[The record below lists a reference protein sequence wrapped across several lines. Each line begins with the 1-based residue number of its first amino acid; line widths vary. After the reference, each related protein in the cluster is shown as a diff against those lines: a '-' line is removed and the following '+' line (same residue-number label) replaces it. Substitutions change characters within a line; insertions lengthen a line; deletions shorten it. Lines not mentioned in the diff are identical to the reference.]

1 MEQNTHF
8 IGRAIIDESLNIL
21 TADTKLSKYLGNNAM
36 YTLARSIH
44 PNDINRLEDGL
55 KVVSIEQSTIISL
68 RMVDDNGRYQW
79 VIMLLVDI
87 PKNRNHD
94 RQIRIELHDI
104 AEVKSLHIAE
114 DENYMQYFSLMEHLM
129 FSYDIYTDKLK
140 IFMMGNQQQVNFYN
154 GTLTDWE
161 KTMITNGNIDE
172 IYKNVFNMLCSDF
185 RKGTKQ
191 FEHEFKMRIFEG
203 TKAMDWCLIK
213 GKSIIDSSAKTH
225 VIATMSKVNP
235 VDNLDNSY
243 NTTEMLDAC
252 TGILNKKA
260 IEDYAS
266 KIIAS
271 KPIYP
276 VTIAVLDID
285 DFKYI
290 NDEYGE
296 LFGDEVL
303 NSVATIIKDAV
314 GVTGGVGRIG
324 DDEILIVAQ
333 RLGSNADIRSLLRT
347 IRNNIAFMYNNE
359 EDKPQITCSIGS
371 ATYPE
376 DATTYE
382 KLCEIA
388 YKVLHL
394 AKEKGKNR
402 YIIYIPELHSEFI
415 NGLGKAKSAEYM
427 FYKYRKMSIV
437 NDIIN
442 DYKVRGKDSF
452 EASVKKIQ
460 FAFSI
465 DSIFVYEKTQNQDWN
480 RFVLLGDNDSS
491 DDNSYLDERS
501 YIADF
506 SEDGIEVINNINF
519 FERRAKKTV
528 EAFKKMGIN
537 QAIQV
542 IVGDKNKIVSFNR
555 NKQMSKWSR
564 TDIMYLAILGNIFGT
579 GFFNE

>member
-1 MEQNTHF
+1 MEQNTYF

-44 PNDINRLEDGL
+44 PNDIIRLEDGL
-55 KVVSIEQSTIISL
+55 KIISIEKSTIISL
-68 RMVDDNGRYQW
+68 RMVDDDSRYRW
-79 VIMLLVDI
+79 VVMLLVDI

-104 AEVKSLHIAE
+104 AEIKSLYISE
-114 DENYMQYFSLMEHLM
+114 DENYMQYFSLMEYLM
-129 FSYDIYTDKLK
+129 FSYDIHTDKLK

-161 KTMITNGNIDE
+161 KTMIANGNINE
-172 IYKNVFNMLCSDF
+172 IYKNVFNMFCSDF
-185 RKGTKQ
+185 RKGTKH

-213 GKSIIDSSAKTH
+213 GKSIVDSNGKAH
-225 VIATMSKVNP
+225 VIATLSKVNP
-235 VDNLDNSY
+235 VDDLDNPY
-243 NTTEMLDAC
+243 GVIDKLDAC

-266 KIIAS
+266 KLIAS

-303 NSVATIIKDAV
+303 NNVATIIKDAV
-314 GVTGGVGRIG
+314 GVTGVVGRIG

-333 RLGSNADIRSLLRT
+333 QLESNTDIRSLLR
-347 IRNNIAFMYNNE
+347 IVRNNIAFMYNDE

-376 DATTYE
+376 DAVTYE

-415 NGLGKAKSAEYM
+415 NGVGKAKSAEYM

-442 DYKVRGKDSF
+442 DYKLRGKDSF

-460 FAFSI
+460 FTFGI
-465 DSIFVYEKTQNQDWN
+465 DSIFVYQKIENQDWN
-480 RFVLLGDNDSS
+480 CFVLLGDGDYSS
-491 DDNSYLDERS
+491 DNSYLDEKS
-501 YIADF
+501 YIAGF

-519 FERRAKKTV
+519 FERKAQKTV
-528 EAFKKMGIN
+528 EAFKNMGIN
-537 QAIQV
+537 QAVQV

-555 NKQMSKWSR
+555 NKQMSKWSKMD
-564 TDIMYLAILGNIFGT
+564 TMYLAILGNIFGT

>member
-21 TADTKLSKYLGNNAM
+21 TADTKLTKYLGNNAM

-44 PNDINRLEDGL
+44 PNDIIRLEDGL
-55 KVVSIEQSTIISL
+55 KTVSIEGNTIVSL
-68 RMVDDNGRYQW
+68 RMVDNNSRYRW

-104 AEVKSLHIAE
+104 AEIKSLHIAE
-114 DENYMQYFSLMEHLM
+114 DENYMQYFSLVEYLT
-129 FSYDIYTDKLK
+129 FSYDIHTDKLK
-140 IFMMGNQQQVNFYN
+140 IFMTGNQQQVNFYN

-161 KTMITNGNIDE
+161 KTMIANGNINE
-172 IYKNVFNMLCSDF
+172 IYKNVFNMFCSNF

-203 TKAMDWCLIK
+203 TKAMEWCLIK
-213 GKSIIDSSAKTH
+213 GKSITDSNGKTH

-235 VDNLDNSY
+235 VNDLDNPY
-243 NTTEMLDAC
+243 GVTDKLDAC
-252 TGILNKKA
+252 TGILNKKE

-266 KIIAS
+266 KLIAS
-271 KPIYP
+271 KPAYS
-276 VTIAVLDID
+276 VTVAVLDID

-303 NSVATIIKDAV
+303 NNVATIIKDAV
-314 GVTGGVGRIG
+314 GVTGVVGRIG

-333 RLGSNADIRSLLRT
+333 HLGSNTDIRNLLRT

-376 DATTYE
+376 DAATYE

-427 FYKYRKMSIV
+427 FYKYRKLSIV

-442 DYKVRGKDSF
+442 DYKLHGKDSF
-452 EASVKKIQ
+452 EASAKKIQ
-460 FAFSI
+460 FTFGI
-465 DSIFVYEKTQNQDWN
+465 DSIFVYEKMENQDWN
-480 RFVLLGDNDSS
+480 RYILLGDGDYL
-491 DDNSYLDERS
+491 DDNSYLDEKS
-501 YIADF
+501 YLADF

-519 FERRAKKTV
+519 FERKAQKTV
-528 EAFKKMGIN
+528 EAFKNMGIN
-537 QAIQV
+537 QAVQV

-555 NKQMSKWSR
+555 SKQMSKWSKM
-564 TDIMYLAILGNIFGT
+564 DAVYLAILGNIFGT
-579 GFFNE
+579 GFLNE